1 MCEKIRHF
9 HFGKG
14 LEAGVL
20 MIHIVRCI
28 LCCFYEWSGK
38 LSVQQSQKFW
48 RLHKVVEG
56 H

>member
-1 MCEKIRHF
+1 MCGKIRHF

-14 LEAGVL
+14 LEADIL
-20 MIHIVRCI
+20 MIHMVSCSP
-28 LCCFYEWSGK
+28 CWFYERSGK
-38 LSVQQSQKFW
+38 LREQQSQKFW